1 LSALEEFSEVGDGF
15 RISMRDLDIRG
26 AGDLL
31 GAEQSGFIS
40 DLGFEMYHQI
50 LDEAIQDLKEN
61 EFKNLFENELEN
73 AVNAVKKE
81 DFVRDCAIETD
92 LEILIPDSYVTNIS
106 ERLQLYT
113 QADRLENEEEMQKF
127 KKMLT
132 DRFGKL
138 PEQVEDL
145 LKTVKLRWLAKKIG
159 LEKLVLKSQTLKG
172 YFAQNDL
179 YFQSEIFGRVL
190 AFVQKHHKICKL
202 KETSKGATLII
213 EEVKSIERAM
223 NMLGEIQ

>member
-1 LSALEEFSEVGDGF
+1 
-15 RISMRDLDIRG
+15 G

-61 EFKNLFENELEN
+61 EFKSLFEQDMAEAL
-73 AVNAVKKE
+73 ATAQQE

-92 LEILIPDSYVTNIS
+92 LEILIPDTYISNIS

-113 QADRLENEEEMQKF
+113 QADKLENEESMEKF
-127 KKMLT
+127 RKMLT

-159 LEKLVLKSQTLKG
+159 LEKLTLKSQTLKG
-172 YFAQNDL
+172 YFAQNDK
-179 YFQSEIFGRVL
+179 YFQSEAFGKVL
-190 AFVQKHHKICKL
+190 VFVQKHHKNCKL
-202 KETSKGATLII
+202 KETNKGATLII
-213 EEVKSIERAM
+213 EEVRGIEKAM
-223 NMLGEIQ
+223 KLLSEI